1 MGKKA
6 NDLGCALA
14 EKLYPAYQSAV
25 YTHIDGEHHILHNH
39 IIVSKVNLETGKK
52 MQDTQEQMEAAE
64 EVVAKWD
71 FKKQNYF
78 IW

>member
-1 MGKKA
+1 MCCNVFKHFRHKK
-6 NDLGCALA
+6 LLPFCALA

-52 MQDTQEQMEAAE
+52 NAGYSRTLS
-64 EVVAKWD
+64 
-71 FKKQNYF
+71 
-78 IW
+78 